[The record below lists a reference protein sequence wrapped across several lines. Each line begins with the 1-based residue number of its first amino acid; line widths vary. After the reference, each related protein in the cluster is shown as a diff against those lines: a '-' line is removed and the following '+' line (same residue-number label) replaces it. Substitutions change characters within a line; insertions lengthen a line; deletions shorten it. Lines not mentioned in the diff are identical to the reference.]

1 LKIDDNKEEWGDIM
15 KKTGVTY
22 KYKVFWI
29 FRLALLLILG
39 CAVLKTVLM
48 LQGADE
54 TFVPNSTIGA
64 EHKIQVEPAV
74 VSERSLEDYS
84 AIFER
89 DLFGRSAPSMG
100 PEKPQKVDSSSDPNG
115 LNKEELSIALLG
127 TVAGSPEVSRAIIE
141 DVETN
146 ILSLYKVGDTVANAS
161 IEDIGKNAV
170 VLLHQGQRKTVHLGA
185 RESKRRETKN
195 VESVLARNAPRAHER
210 DLKERSYTTFTD
222 KLRHA
227 ATMLPEAIIEPYTV
241 DGNIEGL
248 KITGLEDIRPLEELG
263 LRNGDVIR
271 SVNGHRLTS
280 KQKAY
285 QISKKVRSQMVV
297 SIELM
302 RGSRI
307 ETFSFD
313 LG

>member
-1 LKIDDNKEEWGDIM
+1 M

-29 FRLALLLILG
+29 LRLALLLILG
-39 CAVLKTVLM
+39 CVVLKTVLI

-64 EHKIQVEPAV
+64 EDKIRVEPAV
-74 VSERSLEDYS
+74 VPERSFQDFS

-89 DLFGRSAPSMG
+89 DLFGHSAPSMV
-100 PEKPQKVDSSSDPNG
+100 PEKPQKVKGSSDPNG

-141 DVETN
+141 NVETN
-146 ILSLYKVGDTVANAS
+146 VLSLYKVGDTVANAS
-161 IEDIGKNAV
+161 IENIGKNAV
-170 VLLHQGQRKTVHLGA
+170 VLLHQGQRKTVRLGA
-185 RESKRRETKN
+185 RESTRRETDN
-195 VESVLARNAPRAHER
+195 VKSVLARNAPRARKR
-210 DLKERSYTTFTD
+210 DKERSYTTFAD

-227 ATMLPEAIIEPYTV
+227 ATMLPEAVIEPYTV
-241 DGNIEGL
+241 DGHIEGL

-280 KQKAY
+280 KQIAF
-285 QISKKVRSQMVV
+285 QISKKVRSQTVV

-313 LG
+313 LS